1 MREGERNRYLFRVL
15 EALKNM
21 VTYLFG
27 SQSLIF
33 LQQLYSQMAYDLY
46 CIPREELNN
55 DEQRIEEDR
64 RRRSYE

>member
-1 MREGERNRYLFRVL
+1 
-15 EALKNM
+15 M

-55 DEQRIEEDR
+55 DEQGIEEEEEEEVMNKN
-64 RRRSYE
+64 SL